1 MSTNENAQATDGAEN
16 STSVGNALGLLDQ
29 SKLASLIAGGDI
41 LSSGDEV
48 KPAEAANVAVEEGE
62 NQTDSESEDA
72 SDSNDSDTSDEKSEE
87 AEVSQNDT
95 DEEDHQSDLPRG
107 VQKRI
112 SKLAAKK
119 KAAEAEA
126 KQAQSKVAELEAQ
139 LKQAKAEPARKPQT
153 SEFSERLQSI
163 DDVDREAQ
171 SALDVLMWT
180 EENPDGAV
188 VTLADGS
195 ERELTF
201 EDVRA
206 MRQTALRRKEIELP
220 ARRKYLEAESQ
231 FDGPTVQEY
240 NWWKK
245 PDTTEYQIAQ
255 QLIKDFPEIKSR
267 RPDWK
272 HIVGLFVEGISS
284 RQARLGKAAKPVA
297 KVVPKRAPSQPGVVS
312 PAISSQ
318 TETSLS
324 NARRQFASD
333 RSQSSLADVLKA
345 MGI

>member
-48 KPAEAANVAVEEGE
+48 KPTETADVAVEEGE

-72 SDSNDSDTSDEKSEE
+72 SDTTDSAKSEE
-87 AEVSQNDT
+87 AETSADDT
-95 DEEDHQSDLPRG
+95 DEENHSNDLPRG

-112 SKLAAKK
+112 SKLVAKK
-119 KAAEAEA
+119 KAAEIEA
-126 KQAQSKVAELEAQ
+126 KQAQEKVVELEAKLNQ
-139 LKQAKAEPARKPQT
+139 VKTEPARKPQT

-163 DDVDREAQ
+163 DDVEREAQ

-195 ERELTF
+195 ERELTS

-206 MRQTALRRKEIELP
+206 MRKTALRRKEIELP

-297 KVVPKRAPSQPGVVS
+297 KVAPKRAPSQPGVVS